1 MLFEAK
7 RATFNPIAYPLENVK
22 AGTTKTGVVLNFG
35 VPNQMVETN
44 NVLEVYIAKGA
55 VPEEGKEPKLQLKVL
70 TGEAEETLAVVQ
82 SSEVFLTADLVEGF
96 VLYKAALPDKCGKL
110 VRIDLV
116 NGAGAGNDFAD
127 GLIVGVVRPI

>member
-7 RATFNPIAYPLENVK
+7 RAVFDPIACPL
-22 AGTTKTGVVLNFG
+22 AGVAGGATKTGVVLDFG

-55 VPEEGKEPKLQLKVL
+55 VPEEGKAPKLQLKVL

-82 SSEVFLTADLVEGF
+82 SSEVFDVGDLTEGF
-96 VLYKAALPDKCGKL
+96 VVYKAALPDKCGRFIR
-110 VRIDLV
+110 VDLV
-116 NGAGAGNDFAD
+116 NGAAAENDFAD
-127 GLIVGVVRPI
+127 GLIVGVVRPL